1 MSPTKFIG
9 VLIVLASLLIGGC
22 RITVT
27 PIVSLSQLRDS
38 NVRTVPVA
46 ITANVPM
53 CDVGTVKKVAAAFK
67 DKYLLRPIGC
77 HPPKSGMGA
86 DATWETEVPLLRSGD
101 EAKIPRIAGSVY
113 YSRNNSILL
122 LLRPDF
128 IRDVKAQASVKGF
141 KPEYSDVVI
150 SLIIRNDTK
159 ESVDIAVENVF
170 VNGTPVGRDMQIFRI
185 SPGGAI
191 SVRLSDIGVDTL
203 FLGGVEAVGVFPAQ
217 KARDD

>member
-27 PIVSLSQLRDS
+27 PIVSLSQLRDG
-38 NVRTVPVA
+38 NVRTIPVA
-46 ITANVPM
+46 ITANGPM
-53 CDVGTVKKVAAAFK
+53 CDIGSVKKLATVFK

-77 HPPKSGMGA
+77 RPPKSGLGVDSA
-86 DATWETEVPLLRSGD
+86 WEAQIPLLRSGD
-101 EAKIPRIAGSVY
+101 EAKIPRIAGGMY

-122 LLRPDF
+122 LLKPDF
-128 IRDVKAQASVKGF
+128 VRDIKAQASLKGYH
-141 KPEYSDVVI
+141 PEYSDVII
-150 SLIIRNDTK
+150 SLILRNDTK

-170 VNGTPVGRDMQIFRI
+170 INGTPIGREMQIFRI

-203 FLGGVEAVGVFPAQ
+203 FLGGVEAVGVFPAL
-217 KARDD
+217 KANEH